1 MNRGTNF
8 IFFTFGKYI
17 QTYVQML
24 QFPVF
29 SINLFAYL
37 CARITV
43 LSTIVV
49 FGRLCPLTFFPL
61 TFLVYK
67 NAIDFSNQLFRV
79 PL

>member
-8 IFFTFGKYI
+8 IFLPLEKYI
-17 QTYVQML
+17 QIYVQML

-37 CARITV
+37 CAHTTV
-43 LSTIVV
+43 LNTIVV

-67 NAIDFSNQLFRV
+67 NPIDFSNQLFRV